1 MNRRSYPADRGYPR
15 PDHPR
20 DVEHWSWPD
29 MALPEVGHKEH
40 ALNMKS
46 RGEPHA
52 PEPEPE
58 LELEPEPLT
67 AEALE
72 AIRQAAFE
80 EGYEEG
86 KQQGFE
92 AGREEGRLQGLQ
104 QGYEAGLQQG
114 QEQGLAEGRARV
126 EEQLAQWQHWLERLS
141 TPLAQVDKVVEQSLV
156 TLAQELARNLLKTE
170 ATTSPQLLLA
180 TLREAIAALP
190 GHEAGVTLF
199 LHPDDIAVIE
209 QHFDAPSR
217 QQRRWELV
225 AEPGQERGDLRLK
238 TAMSELD
245 ISLAQRIDALM
256 ANFIKANWSRFHDA
270 Q

>member
-1 MNRRSYPADRGYPR
+1 MSSDPSSKNDSRADHAQDISQWDWPEMTSMAHRANRT
-15 PDHPR
+15 
-20 DVEHWSWPD
+20 
-29 MALPEVGHKEH
+29 
-40 ALNMKS
+40 ALNLAL
-46 RGEPHA
+46 RGEEAPAVA
-52 PEPEPE
+52 PEPVEA
-58 LELEPEPLT
+58 PEPLT

-80 EGYEEG
+80 EGHAEG

-92 AGREEGRLQGLQ
+92 AGREEGRLQGLRE
-104 QGYEAGLQQG
+104 GHEAGLQQG
-114 QEQGLAEGRARV
+114 LEQGLTEGRARI
-126 EEQLAQWQHWLERLS
+126 EEQLVQWQRWLEQLS

-170 ATTSPQLLLA
+170 ATTSPRLLLA
-180 TLREAIAALP
+180 TVREAIAALP

-225 AEPGQERGDLRLK
+225 AEPSQARGDLRLK

-245 ISLAQRIDALM
+245 ISLAQRIDTLM